1 MTTED
6 ETSAKRLEPTEDG
19 TTGSSGGAGSD
30 DCGRS
35 THPEVAPSH
44 GRPAREHR
52 VGLRPDDERAHG
64 ARATGAAR
72 AIARAR
78 ISSVPTTTSAG
89 DSNTRE
95 TIDVR
100 ARKTESRSEVEP
112 DTPSSALLLPQ
123 RPARGGTARRG
134 IPLRARMS
142 DAGRA
147 AIVFGV
153 IPLSSALLCWV
164 AMGWWSVKTRRDRRR
179 VATLRHR
186 ASARPSPSS
195 RTTSERAP
203 LSPSLTPRTPPP
215 PSPPP
220 LRAQAAAH
228 RTSRGR
234 LGDDR
239 RARSRGVPRRVPRA
253 DPSYASRPRRRA
265 LRVRDRRARA
275 RLASRGGFA
284 DPAGFARRRGRRRRG
299 GQGLRVRPGVGG
311 GGGRARRPVPAAR
324 GRQEHPGRHERQVQ
338 RHLRAHGRR
347 GVAEGRRR
355 RRRPVEERGAAEP
368 ESRVR
373 RYRNRRRG
381 REAPNARREPV
392 VPRNDRPERVC
403 LRRFEPL
410 ETFASLP
417 VIDAIPL

>member
-1 MTTED
+1 MRRARKGSNRPRTE
-6 ETSAKRLEPTEDG
+6 RPG
-19 TTGSSGGAGSD
+19 RGGGGSSD
-30 DCGRS
+30 DYGRS

-89 DSNTRE
+89 ESNTRE
-95 TIDVR
+95 TISTS
-100 ARKTESRSEVEP
+100 AREKLSHEAKLSPTRPLRPPSPPEAGARW
-112 DTPSSALLLPQ
+112 DGAARDSSAGPHV
-123 RPARGGTARRG
+123 GRR
-134 IPLRARMS
+134 A
-142 DAGRA
+142 
-147 AIVFGV
+147 
-153 IPLSSALLCWV
+153 
-164 AMGWWSVKTRRDRRR
+164 RRDRVRGDSAQLGAPVLGGDGVVERQDEARSKARR
-179 VATLRHR
+179 D
-186 ASARPSPSS
+186 ASAPRL
-195 RTTSERAP
+195 RAP
-203 LSPSLTPRTPPP
+203 LPELPHHLRTRASFAFADAANPSPFL
-215 PSPPP
+215 PPP

-253 DPSYASRPRRRA
+253 DPSHTSRPRRRA

-347 GVAEGRRR
+347 GFAEGRRR
-355 RRRPVEERGAAEP
+355 RRRPVKERGAAEP

-381 REAPNARREPV
+381 REAPNATRVGNPSSRGTTAPRES
-392 VPRNDRPERVC
+392 VC
-403 LRRFEPL
+403 VGSSPSKRSRLYR
-410 ETFASLP
+410 T
-417 VIDAIPL
+417 